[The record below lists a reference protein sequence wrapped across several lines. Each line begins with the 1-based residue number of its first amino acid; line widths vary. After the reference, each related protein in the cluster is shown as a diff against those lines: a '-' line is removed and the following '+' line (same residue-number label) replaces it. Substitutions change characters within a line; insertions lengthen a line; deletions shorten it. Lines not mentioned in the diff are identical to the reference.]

1 MNNYDATVWF
11 LHRKLFHRYMKFHKF
26 FDKATESVPE
36 YRQLLEAP
44 SPPPAPKKI
53 NKETTPTP
61 SEPQAIIDLIS
72 ESSSEAEEEGSE
84 EGSVSGYEDI

>member
-1 MNNYDATVWF
+1 MNMNNYDATVWF

-44 SPPPAPKKI
+44 SPPRCQKRQRKKLLR
-53 NKETTPTP
+53 NHRQLMVLLVTQRRKVRRRRRVP
-61 SEPQAIIDLIS
+61 
-72 ESSSEAEEEGSE
+72 
-84 EGSVSGYEDI
+84 